1 MDGNIGHG
9 GRRQMLGDLKWKSRK
24 YWYIKEKPDI
34 GRGGDK
40 NFKTKFKDHNNNKTV
55 KTA

>member
-24 YWYIKEKPDI
+24 YWYIKEEAEI

-40 NFKTKFKDHNNNKTV
+40 NFKTKFKNHNNNKTV